1 MQFQKPQE
9 SSYDDIHLQCRTSQ
23 MHIVRDSC
31 LTRQTDRQPIFLS
44 APFPVSGG
52 DKNKQ
57 LTSLPAEDNHT
68 GTGWEL
74 PEVLSWP

>member
-1 MQFQKPQE
+1 
-9 SSYDDIHLQCRTSQ
+9 
-23 MHIVRDSC
+23 MHIVTDGC
-31 LTRQTDRQPIFLS
+31 LTRQTDRPVSLS

-52 DKNKQ
+52 DENKQ

-68 GTGWEL
+68 GTGREL